1 VASSIPVTAASKRA
15 TTGAVVGA
23 AVTVGTG
30 EGADVGAVVSAA
42 VGGRVSGRAAR
53 EVSSDEHETTTPQ
66 DTSATASAA
75 RDVRIDLAT
84 TTGDIEARERT

>member
-1 VASSIPVTAASKRA
+1 VTAASKRA
-15 TTGAVVGA
+15 TTGAVVVGA
-23 AVTVGTG
+23 AVTVDTG
-30 EGADVGAVVSAA
+30 EGADVGAVVSAV

-75 RDVRIDLAT
+75 RDVRIDVAAT
-84 TTGDIEARERT
+84 TDDIEARGGT